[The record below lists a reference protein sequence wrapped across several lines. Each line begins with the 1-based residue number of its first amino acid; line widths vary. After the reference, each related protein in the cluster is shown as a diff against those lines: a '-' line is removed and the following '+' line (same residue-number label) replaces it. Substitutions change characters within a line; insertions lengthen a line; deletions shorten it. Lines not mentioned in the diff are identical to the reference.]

1 MAPPQQCWPTPLR
14 EDLDFRVTHTPC
26 KSRTVTCKRQRPRTE
41 ASWAEFTCSPQT
53 TTTKTSGHHIL
64 QSPGHYYTLSTR
76 TPSMHTTIPKLSSSY
91 SRSTDEETEA
101 RSYVPRV
108 TGGAQPGTQAVSSA
122 DSSDQMDV
130 FSHIFS
136 SLPWGLVGSVYL
148 RAWVTDSPLLGCEGN
163 LSHHLLPPHPQNG
176 AKSRR

>member
-1 MAPPQQCWPTPLR
+1 
-14 EDLDFRVTHTPC
+14 
-26 KSRTVTCKRQRPRTE
+26 
-41 ASWAEFTCSPQT
+41 
-53 TTTKTSGHHIL
+53 
-64 QSPGHYYTLSTR
+64 
-76 TPSMHTTIPKLSSSY
+76 MHTTIPKLSSSY